1 MAMIEEL
8 RIRGIGVI
16 ADAQLD
22 FAPGFTVI
30 TGETGAGKTMIL
42 SGIELLR
49 GSRAESGQLRDADG
63 QAEVD
68 AVVSLGPGIRQAV
81 ALRLDELGVSLD
93 DDALI
98 ARRTV
103 SGKGRSRAHLGDR
116 PVPVSAL
123 SEVWASLVSVH
134 GQADQARL
142 RESAPQRELLDRFGG
157 DPLREAAEEYRSVW
171 DEWREIERELQE
183 LRATLADRERTA
195 TLLRLGI
202 AEIDEIS
209 PESGE
214 DTALDAE
221 ASVLEHA
228 GGLRDAAMETRSLLS
243 GSGDDID
250 ASAVLSMLTRA
261 GEHLSS
267 MAGVDE
273 RLNELAT
280 RVQQAATELADID
293 AEIGEYLRMVD
304 ADPVRQAWVE
314 ERRSKLS
321 ALRKSYGATID
332 DVLAWRADALEQVQA
347 ADGGAD
353 RVEELALRESEL
365 AERARTYAAR
375 LSEHRKRA
383 AQELSQKVA
392 AELEHLAMPDAR
404 ITAEVASDVEDLQRH
419 GADVVQILLAPH
431 PGAVPRPIGKGAS
444 GGELSRLALAF
455 EVALAGETP
464 SPTMIF
470 DEVDAGVGGSVAVE
484 VGRRL
489 ARLARD
495 AQVVVVTHL
504 PQVAAFADHHLVVA
518 KGSDGSVTSATVRPV
533 TGEARV
539 SELVRM
545 LSGLEGSSTGAAHA
559 EELLEV
565 ARHERDSGAPRRA
578 VTPAGRAQ

>member
-116 PVPVSAL
+116 LVPVSAL

>member
-68 AVVSLGPGIRQAV
+68 AVVSLGPGIRQVV

>member
-243 GSGDDID
+243 GLGDDID

>member
-321 ALRKSYGATID
+321 SLRKSYGATID

>member
-116 PVPVSAL
+116 LVPVSAL

-321 ALRKSYGATID
+321 SLRKSYGATID